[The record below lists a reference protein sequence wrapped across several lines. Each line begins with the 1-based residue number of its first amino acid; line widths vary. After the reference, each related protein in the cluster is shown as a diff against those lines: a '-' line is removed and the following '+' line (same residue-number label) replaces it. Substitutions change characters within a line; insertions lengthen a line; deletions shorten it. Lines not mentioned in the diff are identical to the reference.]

1 MKRFPKNYT
10 VAVVAR
16 WSAWLVVVLLL
27 WNNDTFNSLGQP
39 HHVLSLMLFSYTTI
53 YALIWTRQ
61 LPRFATRTNDGSVI
75 ILYDLVLS
83 ALPMWPTGGWTSP
96 FLPFALSVLVVPT
109 VSRGWRGG
117 SLVAAVWLALDQI
130 MLWTMRPNP
139 WEIATSEQSVPLFGR
154 TLQIDGS
161 IALLG
166 RTLLPFGLVA
176 VVAGLVAVWQHHA
189 RRVERRAHRPP
200 PSVRWEHATV
210 RSMLGDTGEPVP
222 SYARPAGGEPE
233 MSRPWS
239 TERASQSTLERRS
252 STSING
258 ALRHFRPEL
267 QAAGISLAVELEG
280 DETRVSQQIYALLT
294 KALEVALDNVISHA
308 HARSVLVELK
318 FGHDDT
324 LLTICDDGV
333 GLYDGTAEP
342 PGFHQLKRLRFR
354 ATELGG
360 ELQVA
365 EQAEGGV
372 KFALRV
378 PHAMLRSE

>member
-1 MKRFPKNYT
+1 MKRFPKNYM
-10 VAVVAR
+10 VAVFAR
-16 WSAWLVVVLLL
+16 WSAWLVVLLLL
-27 WNNDTFNSLGQP
+27 WNNGTFSAVREP
-39 HHVLSLMLFSYTTI
+39 RHVLALVFLSYTTI
-53 YALIWTRQ
+53 YALLWTRQ
-61 LPRFATRTNDGSVI
+61 LRHLATRTNDGSII

-117 SLVAAVWLALDQI
+117 SLVAAIFLALDQI

-139 WEIATSEQSVPLFGR
+139 WEIATSQHAVSFFGR
-154 TLQIDGS
+154 TVSIDGS
-161 IALLG
+161 AALLG

-176 VVAGLVAVWQHHA
+176 VVAGLAAFRQHYT
-189 RRVERRAHRPP
+189 RRVERHAQRLP
-200 PSVRWEHATV
+200 PSVRWEHPTV
-210 RSMLGDTGEPVP
+210 RSMLADADEPP
-222 SYARPAGGEPE
+222 PTYAGTSRGEPE
-233 MSRPWS
+233 LARTWGH
-239 TERASQSTLERRS
+239 ERASQSTLERRS

-267 QAAGISLAVELEG
+267 QAVGIALAVEVEG
-280 DETRVSQQIYALLT
+280 DETSVSEQIHALLT
-294 KALEVALDNVISHA
+294 KALEVALDNVLSHA

-318 FGHDDT
+318 FGHEAT
-324 LLTICDDGV
+324 LLTVCDDGV

-342 PGFHQLKRLRFR
+342 PGFHQVKRLRFR

-360 ELQVA
+360 ELQVI
-365 EQAEGGV
+365 ERAEGGV

-378 PHAMLRSE
+378 PHVL